1 METTFTDKARRL
13 LNEQIRQAR
22 ISGEKVVAFHV
33 PRSLVHVAH
42 LTVGGYGK
50 ILQMDWSASDDLV
63 QFWIV
68 FP

>member
-1 METTFTDKARRL
+1 METTFTDKALSL

-22 ISGEKVVAFHV
+22 ISGEKVVAFYV
-33 PRSLVHVAH
+33 PRSLAHAAH
-42 LTVGGYGK
+42 LAVGGYGK
-50 ILQMDWSASDDLV
+50 ILRMDWSASDDLV